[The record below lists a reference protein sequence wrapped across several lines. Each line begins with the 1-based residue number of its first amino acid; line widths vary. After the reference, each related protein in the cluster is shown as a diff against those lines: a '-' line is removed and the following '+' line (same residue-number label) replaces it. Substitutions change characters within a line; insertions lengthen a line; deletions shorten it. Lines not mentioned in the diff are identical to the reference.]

1 MTTPLE
7 RPKTPV
13 SVIII
18 GSAIALLIALF
29 VFQMIIGFVITITK
43 LAIAV
48 AVITGVVIVMNRA
61 FGDD

>member
-13 SVIII
+13 SVIVV
-18 GSAIALLIALF
+18 GSAIAVLIGLF
-29 VFQMIIGFVITITK
+29 VFQMIIGFVITIAK

-48 AVITGVVIVMNRA
+48 AVVAGVVVFMNRT
-61 FGDD
+61 FGSD